1 MSALSS
7 LERRL
12 VRLFVAATLGDWGE
26 VARVRE
32 GAPEGEPNEAW
43 REAVLQL
50 HLFAGFPR
58 QVEAYGVLARA
69 GGLGPASADS
79 CAPKES
85 PEAAGAALFSV
96 IYDSKAEEIT
106 ELLHR
111 YDDNFGTWIME
122 HAYGSVLSRGGL
134 HAWQRELLA
143 VGALAAQRQHRQLA
157 SHTRGAVRCGA
168 RPEQVMEVIDVV
180 ADLLPAGEAQEA
192 RSVIRRFTRHP

>member
-1 MSALSS
+1 MSTLSS

-12 VRLFVAATLGDWGE
+12 VRLFVAATQGDWGE

-32 GAPEGEPNEAW
+32 SAPEGEPNEAW
-43 REAVLQL
+43 REAMLQL

-58 QVEAYGVLARA
+58 QVEAYGVIARA
-69 GGLGPASADS
+69 GGLGPESSAG

-85 PEAAGAALFSV
+85 PRQAGAALFSV
-96 IYDSKAEEIT
+96 IYQKKAQEIT
-106 ELLHR
+106 ELLYG
-111 YDDNFGTWIME
+111 YDHNFGGWILE
-122 HAYGSVLSRGGL
+122 HAYGSVLARGGL
-134 HAWQRELLA
+134 EPWQRELLA
-143 VGALAAQRQHRQLA
+143 VGALAAQGQHRQLA

-192 RSVIRRFTRHP
+192 RSVIRRFTRR